1 MLKAAE
7 IADQLTTVLTHLRRL
22 KDPIRYRQ
30 ACASMTYQDIKI
42 VDGLLDMTSLLHDE
56 PDDVPE
62 DSPRESVGGLPGR
75 PSEWTDEYYLE
86 YKKWEGLPKR
96 PPCAPSTPM
105 EFQKAPSFEQLAEM
119 FDPCS
124 KRSGEQDLLKAAQ
137 NASPLPARKSEIRM
151 QFDLKAKAKA
161 TATKKKPAAA
171 SSPPKKK
178 PAAATSPPKK
188 KPAAATSSPKKPLK
202 MCRKNIAS
210 RAYHKAK
217 NAATKA
223 GLNEQQCLDAGRQAA
238 KEALAECDAKG
249 TTA

>member
-1 MLKAAE
+1 LLKAAE
-7 IADQLTTVLTHLRRL
+7 IADQLTTVLNHLRRL

-30 ACASMTYQDIKI
+30 ARASMTTKDIKI
-42 VDGLLDMTSLLHDE
+42 VDGLLDMTNLLPDDE

-75 PSEWTDEYYLE
+75 PSEWTDEDYLE
-86 YKKWEGLPKR
+86 YKKWEHFPKR
-96 PPCAPSTPM
+96 PPCAPSTPE
-105 EFQKAPSFEQLAEM
+105 EFQKAPSFEQLVEM
-119 FDPCS
+119 FEKCS
-124 KRSGEQDLLKAAQ
+124 KASGEQDLLKAAQ
-137 NASPLPARKSEIRM
+137 NSSPLPARKSEIRV

-171 SSPPKKK
+171 TSPPKTK
-178 PAAATSPPKK
+178 PAAATSP
-188 KPAAATSSPKKPLK
+188 PKKPLK

-217 NAATKA
+217 NAATSR
-223 GLNEQQCLDAGRQAA
+223 GLNKQQCLDAGRQAA

-249 TTA
+249 ITA

>member
-75 PSEWTDEYYLE
+75 PSEWTDEDYLE

-137 NASPLPARKSEIRM
+137 NASPLPARKSEIRK
-151 QFDLKAKAKA
+151 QFDLKSKAKA
-161 TATKKKPAAA
+161 TAT
-171 SSPPKKK
+171 KKK

-188 KPAAATSSPKKPLK
+188 KPAAATSPPKKPLK

-249 TTA
+249 ITA

>member
-1 MLKAAE
+1 MLF
-7 IADQLTTVLTHLRRL
+7 R
-22 KDPIRYRQ
+22 
-30 ACASMTYQDIKI
+30 S
-42 VDGLLDMTSLLHDE
+42 
-56 PDDVPE
+56 
-62 DSPRESVGGLPGR
+62 
-75 PSEWTDEYYLE
+75 
-86 YKKWEGLPKR
+86 
-96 PPCAPSTPM
+96 
-105 EFQKAPSFEQLAEM
+105 KAPSFEQLAEM
-119 FDPCS
+119 FDSCS

-137 NASPLPARKSEIRM
+137 NASPLPARKSEIRK
-151 QFDLKAKAKA
+151 QFDLKSKAKA
-161 TATKKKPAAA
+161 TAT
-171 SSPPKKK
+171 KKK

-249 TTA
+249 P

>member
-42 VDGLLDMTSLLHDE
+42 VDGLLDMTSLLQDE

-75 PSEWTDEYYLE
+75 PSEWTDEDYLE

-119 FDPCS
+119 FDSCS

-137 NASPLPARKSEIRM
+137 NASPLPARKSEIRK
-151 QFDLKAKAKA
+151 QFDLKSKAKA

-171 SSPPKKK
+171 
-178 PAAATSPPKK
+178 TSP
-188 KPAAATSSPKKPLK
+188 PKKPLK